1 MGQVTTTNTARD
13 GTGSNLVTVLTAG
26 SFGTR
31 VSKIRVQAT
40 GTTTAGVVRI
50 FMKDG
55 TNTRLLFEIMVTAAT
70 PSTTVEAFSAERYF
84 DEPFVL
90 PSGWTLIAGTHNSE
104 TFNIFCTAGD
114 Y

>member
-1 MGQVTTTNTARD
+1 MAANTIPIFTGTPNGGMGQVTTTNTARD

-70 PSTTVEAFSAERYF
+70 P
-84 DEPFVL
+84 FVL